1 MSYLVLKTIHLIA
14 VVCWFAGLFYM
25 GRLFIYHKEAEKKEK
40 IEKNI
45 LQNQYK
51 IMANRLMYIIT
62 WPSTIITSFFGFYML
77 YENSS
82 LISLNWMKVKLVFV
96 FILISYTFITQA
108 LLNQLN
114 KNKIKF
120 SDFTLRLWNEIA
132 TLLLIS
138 IISLAVLKS
147 SISWLNSILIF
158 IAIGITL
165 MLLIRLYKFLLK
177 KIN

>member
-177 KIN
+177 RN

>member
-1 MSYLVLKTIHLIA
+1 MSYLVLKTIHIIA

-40 IEKNI
+40 LEKNI

-120 SDFTLRLWNEIA
+120 NDFTLRLWNEIA

-177 KIN
+177 RN

>member
-40 IEKNI
+40 TEKNI

-114 KNKIKF
+114 KYKIKF
-120 SDFTLRLWNEIA
+120 NDFTLRIWNEIA

-177 KIN
+177 RN